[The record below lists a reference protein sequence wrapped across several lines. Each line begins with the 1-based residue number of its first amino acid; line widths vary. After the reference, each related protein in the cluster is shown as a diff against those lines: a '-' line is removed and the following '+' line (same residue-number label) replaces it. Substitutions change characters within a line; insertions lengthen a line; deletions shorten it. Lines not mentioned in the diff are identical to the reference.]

1 MAQENSYLQ
10 KASLDVIFS
19 FPDFRPQHFCTQ
31 YYHYTFAK
39 GKEGIV
45 HGKELEFLMS
55 KTTDFLDRNEGTSIL
70 EPYYHACGHL
80 YETGK
85 IDSVFFMIAR
95 SITAGMLRQHHSNL
109 WALCLTPHGCS
120 TFMKERY
127 APNDGWIISF
137 QSLALLDLQS
147 VFPKEYGRFESIQI
161 QYSFNEMQRLM
172 EDILKKSYDAYKKDL
187 ALKIQNAKK
196 ELLNWLLRVLYYYG
210 LRYKASEYEHEGEL
224 RLLFT
229 LESTFSD
236 WTSED
241 GRLRVFFSKKGKK
254 DVLHLVLGSPYF
266 YQATQEMS
274 LYNDERLNS
283 PSLTS
288 ETIQKV
294 LSEKK

>member
-1 MAQENSYLQ
+1 MEERSALSEVES
-10 KASLDVIFS
+10 
-19 FPDFRPQHFCTQ
+19 DFFVTYYDFNPRGRFTQ
-31 YYHYTFAK
+31 LYHYTNAVAK
-39 GKEGIV
+39 QKIVDGKR
-45 HGKELEFLMS
+45 LDFQLA
-55 KTTDFLDRNEGTSIL
+55 KTDAFLDKNEGTSIL
-70 EPYYHACGHL
+70 EAYYHACGHL

-85 IDSVFFMIAR
+85 IDSGFYLIAR
-95 SITAGMLRQHHSNL
+95 SITAQMLRRHHSDL

-127 APNDGWIISF
+127 APKDGWIISF
-137 QSLALLDLQS
+137 QSLALLNLQCD
-147 VFPKEYGRFESIQI
+147 FPKKYGRFESIQI

-172 EDILKKSYDAYKKDL
+172 EDILKKSYDAYKIDL

-196 ELLNWLLRVLYYYG
+196 ELRNWLLRVLYYYG
-210 LRYKASEYEHEGEL
+210 LRYKAAEYEHEGEL

-241 GRLRVFFSKKGKK
+241 GSLRVFFSKKGKK
-254 DVLHLVLGSPYF
+254 DVLHLVLGQSYF

-274 LYNDERLNS
+274 IYNDERLNS
-283 PSLTS
+283 PRLTS

>member
-10 KASLDVIFS
+10 KALLDVIFS
-19 FPDFRPQHFCTQ
+19 FPDFRPRNFYTQ

-85 IDSVFFMIAR
+85 IDSDFFMIAR
-95 SITAGMLRQHHSNL
+95 SITAGMLRRHHSNL

-127 APNDGWIISF
+127 APKDGWIISF
-137 QSLALLDLQS
+137 QSRALLDLQCD
-147 VFPKEYGRFESIQI
+147 FPKKYGRFERIQI

-196 ELLNWLLRVLYYYG
+196 GLRNWLLRVLYYYG
-210 LRYKASEYEHEGEL
+210 LRYKAAEYEHEGEL

-241 GRLRVFFSKKGKK
+241 GSLRVFFGKKGKK
-254 DVLHLVLGSPYF
+254 DVLHLVLGQPYF

-283 PSLTS
+283 PCLKQ

>member
-19 FPDFRPQHFCTQ
+19 FPEFRPQHFCTQ

-85 IDSVFFMIAR
+85 IDSDFFMIAR
-95 SITAGMLRQHHSNL
+95 RITAGMLRRHHSDL

-187 ALKIQNAKK
+187 ALKIQNTKK
-196 ELLNWLLRVLYYYG
+196 ELHNY
-210 LRYKASEYEHEGEL
+210 
-224 RLLFT
+224 
-229 LESTFSD
+229 
-236 WTSED
+236 
-241 GRLRVFFSKKGKK
+241 
-254 DVLHLVLGSPYF
+254 LV
-266 YQATQEMS
+266 
-274 LYNDERLNS
+274 
-283 PSLTS
+283 
-288 ETIQKV
+288 
-294 LSEKK
+294 

>member
-1 MAQENSYLQ
+1 MAQETSYLQ
-10 KASLDVIFS
+10 KALLDVIFS
-19 FPDFRPQHFCTQ
+19 FPDFRPQNFYTQ

-85 IDSVFFMIAR
+85 IDSDFFMIAR
-95 SITAGMLRQHHSNL
+95 SITAGMLRRHHSNL

-127 APNDGWIISF
+127 APKDGWIISF
-137 QSLALLDLQS
+137 QSLALHDLQCD
-147 VFPKEYGRFESIQI
+147 FPKKYGRFESIQI

-196 ELLNWLLRVLYYYG
+196 ELRNWLLRVLYYYG
-210 LRYKASEYEHEGEL
+210 LRYKAAEYEHEGEL

-241 GRLRVFFSKKGKK
+241 GSLRVFFWQKGEKGC
-254 DVLHLVLGSPYF
+254 LTFGFRSTLL
-266 YQATQEMS
+266 
-274 LYNDERLNS
+274 L
-283 PSLTS
+283 PSNTGNEPL
-288 ETIQKV
+288 Q
-294 LSEKK
+294 